1 MSDIVI
7 YEYTKHPLRNISIAL
22 LMSILCFLSAVIFS
36 VISYHY
42 YRFKPFKKLEEK
54 IGAAYFS
61 WDAKV
66 NMYTTGA
73 KGLGEQY
80 SVSYTTVFDFQSPV
94 SLYIY
99 DEWIWKNW
107 EPRIK
112 RGKWLKEKNKSGLP
126 EVVIGGNTKG
136 YDVGDVI
143 NLRGYLSQEDTAE
156 QEFKVIGI
164 LQDKTELM
172 GGNTFSRG
180 GEKYNKCFFETNNN
194 EESPMY
200 VIVKESDM
208 AKSSISDIY
217 RAQSLWRI
225 LDYRDDILTQEEIE
239 QNNKIIDVRISH
251 AGVPFGK
258 FMDNSR
264 KVFRAQ
270 IMLYIPLFVLALV
283 LIGIVIFNVTR
294 IDLRDSSYSHS
305 IYYLLGADRKT
316 CRHVSTYVLL
326 INVLMSVIMFAGEFF
341 LYAKIAETQN
351 LNYRIGVDTF
361 AIAGIVYIVLIA
373 YSSLVSYLMS
383 RGMTPVD
390 MLRKNRT
397 AI

>member
-7 YEYTKHPLRNISIAL
+7 YEYTKHPLRNIFIAL

-180 GEKYNKCFFETNNN
+180 GQQMFLRNK
-194 EESPMY
+194 
-200 VIVKESDM
+200 
-208 AKSSISDIY
+208 
-217 RAQSLWRI
+217 
-225 LDYRDDILTQEEIE
+225 
-239 QNNKIIDVRISH
+239 
-251 AGVPFGK
+251 
-258 FMDNSR
+258 
-264 KVFRAQ
+264 
-270 IMLYIPLFVLALV
+270 
-283 LIGIVIFNVTR
+283 
-294 IDLRDSSYSHS
+294 
-305 IYYLLGADRKT
+305 
-316 CRHVSTYVLL
+316 
-326 INVLMSVIMFAGEFF
+326 
-341 LYAKIAETQN
+341 
-351 LNYRIGVDTF
+351 
-361 AIAGIVYIVLIA
+361 
-373 YSSLVSYLMS
+373 
-383 RGMTPVD
+383 
-390 MLRKNRT
+390 
-397 AI
+397 